1 MSDEERTE
9 IATIVAPYGRH
20 IRLQDVRFESGM
32 RLMRVIIREGNRI
45 TVFEIDNATARTW
58 AAAMQGW
65 AQQADTADPGA
76 PSA

>member
-9 IATIVAPYGRH
+9 LASIVAPYGRQ
-20 IRLQDVRFESGM
+20 IRLQDVRFQSGM

-45 TVFEIDNATARTW
+45 TVFEIDTATARTW
-58 AAAMQGW
+58 AAVMQDW

-76 PSA
+76 PEA